1 MVHNGNDPSQ
11 RSLAAKTAIKEEG
24 CELFCI
30 PARSPD
36 LNPIENMFH
45 IVKKQLDAQVRDS
58 QIVRET
64 WEQFKT
70 RVIKILYNVSVDYVN
85 NIITSMPKR
94 IHAVLQADGFRTKY

>member
-1 MVHNGNDPSQ
+1 MDNDPSQ

-45 IVKKQLDAQVRDS
+45 IVKKLETHRLCVRHG
-58 QIVRET
+58 
-64 WEQFKT
+64 
-70 RVIKILYNVSVDYVN
+70 N
-85 NIITSMPKR
+85 NLR
-94 IHAVLQADGFRTKY
+94 LEL